1 MSDLRRQN
9 RSVFTWV
16 LLVYALLIW
25 VLLGQGDSEFEH
37 LHLLLDTCN
46 GMLSLLL
53 ALFFLAEQH
62 NINRR
67 VRIFLVFSFAAAA
80 FTEILHALVGIEWS
94 GSLAWIEVAS
104 KSLRPAT
111 WPPSTYALPFA
122 LAWALWL
129 KERRSELSVRWFA
142 SGLFA
147 AIILFYTVA
156 SLLPKYVDTGL
167 LGIQRPTQ
175 LPLLFLWLWVIRQCW
190 QIRREHPLFEGL
202 IGMGGLL
209 IASDVFM
216 LYSTSPH
223 EKFTMVAHSG
233 KFFAYLWMHFIL
245 MRLAAEDSRVR
256 HDAEH
261 ALSVK
266 AMQLKASLD
275 ELTNLHFAM
284 DQHSIVAI
292 TDVAGT
298 IQYANVMFCQFSGYS
313 REELIGQNHR
323 ILNSGKHSP
332 ELFNEMYQSITQGKV
347 WHGEICNRNKN
358 GQLYWVQ
365 TTIVP
370 FRDQAGRIKEY
381 IAMRTDITERK
392 LAEEKL
398 LTIALYDNLT
408 KLPNRRLLHERLS
421 QAMESGVRSHR
432 YGALLFLDLDHFK
445 PLNDKYGHNV
455 GDLLLEEAASRIK
468 NSVRAMDTAARFGG
482 DEFVV
487 LLGELDERED
497 ESARLAAVIAEKIR
511 TALAEPYRLEVK
523 QYDGEFK
530 TMEYYCSACIGV
542 TLFQGKHYAADEVVQ
557 MADVAMY
564 QAKDQGPDAVR
575 FYAEFS

>member
-1 MSDLRRQN
+1 
-9 RSVFTWV
+9 
-16 LLVYALLIW
+16 
-25 VLLGQGDSEFEH
+25 
-37 LHLLLDTCN
+37 
-46 GMLSLLL
+46 
-53 ALFFLAEQH
+53 
-62 NINRR
+62 
-67 VRIFLVFSFAAAA
+67 
-80 FTEILHALVGIEWS
+80 
-94 GSLAWIEVAS
+94 
-104 KSLRPAT
+104 
-111 WPPSTYALPFA
+111 
-122 LAWALWL
+122 
-129 KERRSELSVRWFA
+129 
-142 SGLFA
+142 
-147 AIILFYTVA
+147 VA

-175 LPLLFLWLWVIRQCW
+175 LPLLFLWLWVTRQCW

-256 HDAEH
+256 HAAEH

-275 ELTNLHFAM
+275 ELKNLHFAM

-298 IQYANVMFCQFSGYS
+298 IQYANDMFCQFSGYS

-455 GDLLLEEAASRIK
+455 GDLMLEEVAHRIK

-530 TMEYYCSACIGV
+530 TMEYCCSACIGV
-542 TLFQGKHYAADEVVQ
+542 TLFQGKHYVADEVVQ

-575 FYAEFS
+575 FYAELS